1 MVARESFIWVQLHH
15 ENVLPL
21 IGMVTVDDMPA
32 LVSEWMANGTM
43 NDYLMAHEDV
53 SMLELV
59 RYSNVSKD
67 IHLTLVHRQGVLL
80 AAWNIYTTLA

>member
-43 NDYLMAHEDV
+43 NDYLEKHEDV
-53 SMLELV
+53 DILELV
-59 RYSNVSKD
+59 RI
-67 IHLTLVHRQGVLL
+67 IHVAIGID
-80 AAWNIYTTLA
+80 N

>member
-1 MVARESFIWVQLHH
+1 MVARELFIWVQLHH

-43 NDYLMAHEDV
+43 NDYLEKHEDV
-53 SMLELV
+53 DILELV
-59 RYSNVSKD
+59 RI
-67 IHLTLVHRQGVLL
+67 IHVAIGID
-80 AAWNIYTTLA
+80 N